1 MTMVDIARRAGI
13 SVATVSRVLHQALD
27 VTPTART
34 TIQALIDLL
43 HYVPQASARPLVT
56 RHT

>member
-1 MTMVDIARRAGI
+1 MVDIARRAGI

-27 VTPTART
+27 VNPTART